1 MVKDS
6 RFLTIG
12 EKVYMTKIDVNLD
25 KDKISLSLI
34 ECDSCNGV
42 DQPSSY
48 KSGIIFQFPKG
59 KLQSTSVPE
68 IEDMIGQ
75 ILSITDNG
83 DQQQGQNQGNGGGQ
97 GQQQDQQQGQQQQQ
111 QTETQTIQLGQS
123 TDQVKAALGAPAKII
138 NLGPKQIFIYKD
150 LKVTFNNGKVT
161 DVQ

>member
-1 MVKDS
+1 V
-6 RFLTIG
+6 
-12 EKVYMTKIDVNLD
+12 
-25 KDKISLSLI
+25 
-34 ECDSCNGV
+34 
-42 DQPSSY
+42 
-48 KSGIIFQFPKG
+48 FQFPKG

-75 ILSITDNG
+75 VLSISEGG
-83 DQQQGQNQGNGGGQ
+83 DQQGGGQ
-97 GQQQDQQQGQQQQQ
+97 GQGQDQGNSNNNGNNNNGGNNGNNNGGNNGGQQQEQ

-138 NLGPKQIFIYKD
+138 NTGAKQIYIYKD